1 MYFRN
6 SGAPPSTT
14 MHVCVHNMYYIIVIV
29 FHSLA
34 ITAQS
39 HSPHNV
45 MTSSCAWTMCM
56 DNVHVIIVCILHMH
70 FIIVCILR
78 YARHHRVHSTLCMSS
93 SCASYDVHSIITIL
107 CSI

>member
-29 FHSLA
+29 SHSLA
-34 ITAQS
+34 ITSQS

-56 DNVHVIIVCILHMH
+56 DNVHVIIVCIL
-70 FIIVCILR
+70 R
-78 YARHHRVHSTLCMSS
+78 YAFHHRVHPTICKAS
-93 SCASYDVHSIITIL
+93 SCASYVVHVIIVRIIQ
-107 CSI
+107 CA